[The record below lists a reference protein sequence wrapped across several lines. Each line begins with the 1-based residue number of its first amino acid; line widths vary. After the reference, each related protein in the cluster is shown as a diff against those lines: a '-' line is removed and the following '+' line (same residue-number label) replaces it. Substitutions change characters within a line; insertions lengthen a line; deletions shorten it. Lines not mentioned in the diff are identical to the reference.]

1 MKKNASILIGYGLF
15 LILIG
20 LLGFLSNPEK
30 AKTALMSGGTFGLLS
45 IGLGFLALKGW
56 SKARPIALGM
66 CLFLGVVFIWRSS
79 VSWMAVAGGQ
89 SEKTLAAV
97 LISSML
103 AATIFLAVM
112 LLRRGGQSGAAAEGR
127 ST

>member
-15 LILIG
+15 LILVG
-20 LLGFLSNPEK
+20 LIGFLSNPEK

-45 IGLGFLALKGW
+45 IGLGVLAAKGW

-66 CLFLGVVFIWRSS
+66 AAFLGLVFIWRSS

-89 SEKTLAAV
+89 SEKTLAAL

-103 AATIFLAVM
+103 LGTVFLAAR
-112 LLRRGGQSGAAAEGR
+112 LLRRDGGGTAAQPGPSA
-127 ST
+127 